1 MKMTWKFL
9 LPMFAALAV
18 SACSSGAPKY
28 SALPAASATPA
39 SLANSAAAL
48 PAGSSTSDA
57 IAPQDLIEINVFKVP
72 DLSKEVRVDDG
83 GNITLPLIGTVRAAG
98 MSASELEQSIASL
111 LEKDYMHNPQ
121 VNVFVK
127 ESTSNKVTVSGA
139 VNKPGVYQ
147 LSTDTTVTQAIAMA
161 EGVNRLAIKDTV
173 TVFRNG
179 RPFTVQ
185 LEAINKGLQPD
196 PLIRAGD
203 KIQVYTSETK
213 EAMDNVRGF
222 VAPFTIF

>member
-1 MKMTWKFL
+1 M
-9 LPMFAALAV
+9 
-18 SACSSGAPKY
+18 
-28 SALPAASATPA
+28 
-39 SLANSAAAL
+39 
-48 PAGSSTSDA
+48 
-57 IAPQDLIEINVFKVP
+57 P

-213 EAMDNVRGF
+213 ETMDNVRGLIS
-222 VAPFTIF
+222 PLTIF